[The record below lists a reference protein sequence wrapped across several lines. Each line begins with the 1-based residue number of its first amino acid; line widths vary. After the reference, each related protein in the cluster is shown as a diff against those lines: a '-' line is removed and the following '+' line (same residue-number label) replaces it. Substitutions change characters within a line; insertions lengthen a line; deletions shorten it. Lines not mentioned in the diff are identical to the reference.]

1 MEGPAV
7 KATGIAKAFGD
18 VQALKEVDLRIA
30 NGELFG
36 LVGPDGA
43 GKTTLFRIL
52 ASLLKPDKGAAR
64 VLGRDVVEE
73 YGELR
78 PLLGYMPGR
87 FGLYEDLTV
96 GENLKFFASVF
107 RTTVEEGYALIEP
120 IYRRLEPYR
129 DRLAGNLSGGMKQK
143 LALSCALVH
152 RPRLLILDE
161 PTTGVD
167 AVSRKEFW
175 EMLGEIGKQGIT
187 VAVSTP
193 YMDEARLCDRVAL
206 MREGEILRSGSPG
219 ELIESFGKP
228 LLAIRGERKYE
239 IIRSLRTLDELASV
253 QAFGDAIHVVP
264 AGIEL
269 DVESIAG
276 HLRSEGLGPVEAERI
291 SPGIEDLF
299 IELTTGP
306 PGDAHA

>member
-1 MEGPAV
+1 MKEPAV
-7 KATGIAKAFGD
+7 KATGIGKVFGE
-18 VQALKEVDLRIA
+18 VQALKEVDIRIA
-30 NGELFG
+30 KGEIFG

-52 ASLLKPDKGAAR
+52 ASLLKPDTGAAR
-64 VLGRDVVEE
+64 VLGLDVVEQ

-87 FGLYEDLTV
+87 IGLYEDLTV
-96 GENLKFFASVF
+96 GENLQFFASVF
-107 RTTVEEGYALIEP
+107 QTTVEEGYALIEP

-129 DRLAGNLSGGMKQK
+129 ERLAGNLSGGMKQK

-152 RPRLLILDE
+152 RPRLVILDE

-175 EMLGEIGKQGIT
+175 DMLVEIGKQGIT

-219 ELIESFGKP
+219 ELVESFGKP
-228 LLAIRGERKYE
+228 LLAIRGERKYD
-239 IIRSLRTLDELASV
+239 IIRALRELEELASV
-253 QAFGDAIHVVP
+253 QAFGETIHVVP
-264 AGIEL
+264 ARDEL
-269 DVESIAG
+269 DKEKIVE
-276 HLRSEGLGPVEAERI
+276 HLHSRGLGPVEAE
-291 SPGIEDLF
+291 SAQPGIEDLF
-299 IELTTGP
+299 IELATGK
-306 PGDAHA
+306 PGDRHG